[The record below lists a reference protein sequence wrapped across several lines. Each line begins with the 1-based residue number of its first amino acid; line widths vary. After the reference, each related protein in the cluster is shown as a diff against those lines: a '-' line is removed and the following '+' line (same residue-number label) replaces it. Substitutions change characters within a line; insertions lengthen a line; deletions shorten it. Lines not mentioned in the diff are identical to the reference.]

1 MNFKED
7 FSFIWTTG
15 TKVVST

>member
-1 MNFKED
+1 MNFKEC
-7 FSFIWTTG
+7 FSFVWTTG